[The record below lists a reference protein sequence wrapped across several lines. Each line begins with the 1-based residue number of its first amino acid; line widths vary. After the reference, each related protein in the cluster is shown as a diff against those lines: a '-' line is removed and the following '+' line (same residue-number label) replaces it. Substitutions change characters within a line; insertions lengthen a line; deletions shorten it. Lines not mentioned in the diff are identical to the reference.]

1 MATGWRGWDPAKPF
15 WKLGDSRALI
25 SVPPAGTSFTP
36 FSALGSLLILIQ
48 EELVGALVFPLE
60 TSEPGS
66 AASSL
71 QGSRGREDSG
81 IQRGTQ

>member
-1 MATGWRGWDPAKPF
+1 MAVGWRGWDWAQPLRE
-15 WKLGDSRALI
+15 LGDSRALI

-36 FSALGSLLILIQ
+36 FSALGSLLILLQ
-48 EELVGALVFPLE
+48 EGLAGAVVFPLE

-71 QGSRGREDSG
+71 WGQEGDSG
-81 IQRGTQ
+81 ILQGPQ